1 MKLRASNAAADQ
13 NRQNSFLIDSNRLL
27 YSRCQLGG
35 PRAFRFL
42 TDLRPWRDDRQVQER
57 SDVAYWHISDVT
69 DLTDDVR
76 SLGQSRPDPKTPT
89 LPSLT

>member
-42 TDLRPWRDDRQVQER
+42 RDLRPWRDDRQVQER
-57 SDVAYWHISDVT
+57 SDVAYWHFSDMPERP
-69 DLTDDVR
+69 DNVR
-76 SLGQSRPDPKTPT
+76 S
-89 LPSLT
+89 

>member
-42 TDLRPWRDDRQVQER
+42 RDLRPWRDDRQVQER
-57 SDVAYWHISDVT
+57 SDVAYWHQPDQPCRSEMSV
-69 DLTDDVR
+69 VR
-76 SLGQSRPDPKTPT
+76 GRPEVAGRGSNRRD
-89 LPSLT
+89 